1 MNTIISNKSNIIEIN
16 KSKFYNFIYKVESL
30 DDILNILN
38 DLKAKYKDA
47 THICYAYK
55 IGSKEKAYD
64 DGEPSG
70 TAGKPIL
77 DILKKHD
84 LDYILAVTVRYFG
97 GIKLG
102 AAGLLRAYSNSCSS
116 AIKNTNKLELV
127 DGYEV
132 IISFNYNKVNE
143 IDALLS
149 NYQIKKKIFNDIITY
164 DAYIDDDIMDLLS
177 NVAKVDIIKKIII
190 RK

>member
-102 AAGLLRAYSNSCSS
+102 ASNLLRAYANG
-116 AIKNTNKLELV
+116 INELIINNTTPLKDAYKV
-127 DGYEV
+127 RFKIFYD
-132 IISFNYNKVNE
+132 KVNLIE
-143 IDALLS
+143 KLNL
-149 NYQIKKKIFNDIITY
+149 KILYKEFDEDIIY
-164 DAYIDDDIMDLLS
+164 EAIVYEEDLDKLK
-177 NVAKVDIIKKIII
+177 AITDTQILDKIKTS
-190 RK
+190 